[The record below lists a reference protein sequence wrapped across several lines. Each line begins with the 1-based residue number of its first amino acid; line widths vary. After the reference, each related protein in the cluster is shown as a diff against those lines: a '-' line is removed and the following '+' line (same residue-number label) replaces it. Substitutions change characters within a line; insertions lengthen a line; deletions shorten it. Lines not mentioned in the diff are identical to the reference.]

1 MTSDVSSCL
10 GEVWWG
16 KGDVMGKK
24 SCIGKEAM
32 LCTALQGADT
42 IWFDMQKGLKVEEGK
57 LEGPLRKNRGE
68 EQ

>member
-24 SCIGKEAM
+24 SCIGKEAT
-32 LCTALQGADT
+32 LYTALQGADT
-42 IWFDMQKGLKVEEGK
+42 IWFDVQEGLEVEEGK
-57 LEGPLRKNRGE
+57 LEGLLRKNRGE